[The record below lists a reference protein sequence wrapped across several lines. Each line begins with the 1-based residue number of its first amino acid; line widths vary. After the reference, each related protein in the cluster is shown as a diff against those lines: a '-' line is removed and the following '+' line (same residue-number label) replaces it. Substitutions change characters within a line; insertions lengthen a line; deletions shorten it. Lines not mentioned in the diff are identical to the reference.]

1 MGEVPVVTIL
11 GPAAIGVAALVFW
24 LVVGRGMMAA
34 GDRKFSEYRL
44 GELAPRLGLQLV
56 EGDPSLN
63 LSQAHTKHDMAR
75 SQATGGR
82 LARALGDR
90 EKETR
95 IRMDGAP
102 HGYPTR
108 LWFHSYSK
116 FEERIA
122 VGFVTNSFEFRLSV
136 MLPLSVPEFEIVRR
150 RAGTYGLKAK
160 AELSLPKQS
169 FGDRELDS
177 RLTLSSEDPR
187 IGPYLAPAAA
197 HLAAHKYVH
206 IQGGGTGLHSLAEE
220 QATMWA
226 AFELERTYWVL
237 LQMANAL
244 AGPARQP

>member
-1 MGEVPVVTIL
+1 MGEIPVVTIL

-24 LVVGRGMMAA
+24 LVVGRGMMAT
-34 GDRKFSEYRL
+34 GDRRFSEYRL

-95 IRMDGAP
+95 IRMEGAP
-102 HGYPTR
+102 HGYPTQ

-160 AELSLPKQS
+160 AEW
-169 FGDRELDS
+169 
-177 RLTLSSEDPR
+177 
-187 IGPYLAPAAA
+187 
-197 HLAAHKYVH
+197 VH

-220 QATMWA
+220 QTTMWA